1 MDICDLSKSI
11 SGAYRKG
18 EQMRKVLMLVG
29 LALMVCAGDCLAGYL
44 MAGTGLVLVAVA
56 TKGEQA

>member
-1 MDICDLSKSI
+1 
-11 SGAYRKG
+11 
-18 EQMRKVLMLVG
+18 MRKVLMLIG

-44 MAGTGLVLVAVA
+44 MAGTGLVLMAVA